1 MRKLA
6 RIAAVVLLFTLS
18 GCAPVRFYQAMTG
31 KEIPEPKA
39 IPIVERGQR
48 APSHRKVAT
57 LADGLH
63 LARIDRKGRPAYGV
77 VDRRNL
83 VVIPIG
89 YQHITDLGDQGLSA
103 IGLQSVRHFD
113 RQGNEVS
120 ATLFEDELHF
130 VNGQAIAT
138 IRPAEGDVRGD
149 RYGVIGQDG
158 RTVIPFEYLN
168 IVEVSTK
175 LRPDVS
181 WYQVQRDVAKPGE
194 PRKVRR
200 GMLDAQGRVVLPIEY
215 YEVSP
220 GYARDGLDNGW
231 ARVSEQE
238 YESFTVNF
246 ITGLRMQRLGG
257 SYYGRTVGYST
268 LLNPEPETLN
278 QYEKIQWRKAHDERY
293 RLELF
298 DMHGKLVYDQS
309 DIGDTWDLSGLTAVW
324 RADKIGLLDADGRP
338 LTDFKY
344 DEIKDYGGG
353 QALMIVAGRT
363 VCIDAAYPPGSER
376 AARDCAKAATRKDAG
391 KRERRQRGPMAV
403 PASYPRYGG

>member
-1 MRKLA
+1 MRKPA
-6 RIAAVVLLFTLS
+6 RIAAVVVLVALS
-18 GCAPVRFYQAMTG
+18 GCAPVRFYQAMAG
-31 KEIPEPKA
+31 KDIPQPKA
-39 IPIVERGQR
+39 VPIVERGQR

-57 LADGLH
+57 LGDGLY

-89 YQHITDLGDQGLSA
+89 YQHITDLGDRGLSA
-103 IGLQSVRHFD
+103 IGSQSVRRFD

-138 IRPAEGDVRGD
+138 IRPAEGDSRD
-149 RYGVIGQDG
+149 ELYGVIGLDG
-158 RTVIPFEYLN
+158 KTVIPFEYLN

-246 ITGLRMQRLGG
+246 ITGLRMQRPGG

>member
-1 MRKLA
+1 MA
-6 RIAAVVLLFTLS
+6 RIASVVLLCLLAA
-18 GCAPVRFYQAMTG
+18 CAPVRFYQAMTG
-31 KEIPEPKA
+31 KESPEPEPVS
-39 IPIVERGQR
+39 ISERGKR
-48 APSHRKVAT
+48 APSHRKVAS
-57 LADGLH
+57 LGGGLY
-63 LARIDRKGRPAYGV
+63 LARIDRKGRSAFGV
-77 VDRRNL
+77 VDQRNL

-89 YQHITDLGDQGLSA
+89 YQHIADLGDEGLRA
-103 IGLQSVRHFD
+103 IGLQSVRKFD
-113 RQGNEVS
+113 RQGNELS
-120 ATLFEDELHF
+120 ATLFARELHF
-130 VNGQAIAT
+130 VNGQAVAIT
-138 IRPAEGDVRGD
+138 KPSDGDFRDD

-158 RTVIPFEYLN
+158 STVIPFEYLN

-200 GMLDAQGRVVLPIEY
+200 GLLDARGRVVLPSEY

-220 GYARDGLDNGW
+220 GYALDGLDNGW

-238 YESFTVNF
+238 HKSITVNF
-246 ITGLRMQRLGG
+246 ITGLRMQRPGG

-278 QYEKIQWRKAHDERY
+278 PYEKIQWRKDHDERY

-298 DMHGKLVYDQS
+298 DMYGKLVYDQG

-324 RADKIGLLDADGRP
+324 RANKIALLDADGRP

-353 QALMIVAGRT
+353 QALMTSSGRT
-363 VCIDAAYPPGSER
+363 VCIDAADPPGTER

-403 PASYPRYGG
+403 PAGYPRYGG